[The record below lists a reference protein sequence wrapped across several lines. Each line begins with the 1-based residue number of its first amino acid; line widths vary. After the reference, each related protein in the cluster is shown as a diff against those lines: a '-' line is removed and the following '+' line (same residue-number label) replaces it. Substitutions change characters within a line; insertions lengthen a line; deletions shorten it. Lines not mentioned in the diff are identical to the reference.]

1 METCREERRGEEA
14 PDPLHTGRFIP
25 VIIYDAHYLLGHPNI
40 LKFFILGAGGTLR
53 RSLHNRKVNVKMA
66 PPSPQAFSPLH
77 RHQK

>member
-40 LKFFILGAGGTLR
+40 LKFFIWGQEA
-53 RSLHNRKVNVKMA
+53 H
-66 PPSPQAFSPLH
+66 
-77 RHQK
+77 